1 MQMHESV
8 VQSLWIGEKLSNIEL
23 LSINSFVKRGHLYHL
38 YVYEIPKN
46 VPSKVILKDASTT
59 IKWYSSKAKKLEVH
73 INSSDGQLLKSLCK
87 NCNINNNKK
96 FSNNTV
102 LYLQDVSNNLPLHI
116 ENTLARVT
124 IKVFQSNY
132 IKM

>member
-46 VPSKVILKDASTT
+46 VPSKVILKDASTIIPKANIFEDRE
-59 IKWYSSKAKKLEVH
+59 IKNSFAGFSNIFRYKLLFENGGYWVDTD
-73 INSSDGQLLKSLCK
+73 IICL
-87 NCNINNNKK
+87 KK
-96 FSNNTV
+96 FDFK
-102 LYLQDVSNNLPLHI
+102 LDHLFALQRDADV
-116 ENTLARVT
+116 
-124 IKVFQSNY
+124 
-132 IKM
+132 